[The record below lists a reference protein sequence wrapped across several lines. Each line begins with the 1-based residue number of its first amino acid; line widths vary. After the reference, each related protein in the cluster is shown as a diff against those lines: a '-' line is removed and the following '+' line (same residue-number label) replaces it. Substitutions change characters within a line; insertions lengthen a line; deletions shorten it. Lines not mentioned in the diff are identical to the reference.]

1 MNRILSAAR
10 LHVVH
15 PLVILGVPWV
25 VVGISFAINVALWGS
40 VGIGEDDPG
49 ATTWG
54 VVALYAAVA
63 FIFGQAVTQLLP
75 FAMGVSLSRRAFFLG
90 TALVAAVQAVGY
102 GLAVATLTR
111 IERATDGWGVA
122 LSYWAPGP
130 LYVESFWLQVLVSG
144 TPMLAF
150 MAIGVGV
157 GIVQKRWGLNGIWG
171 LIIGL
176 TAVIGG
182 LIVLISW
189 RRGWD
194 DLGSWL
200 GDRDIATLAVGL
212 PLAVA
217 AVLGVLAFGGIRRV
231 VP

>member
-1 MNRILSAAR
+1 MNRVLSAAR

-25 VVGISFAINVALWGS
+25 VVGISFAINLALWGS
-40 VGIGEDDPG
+40 VGIGEDDPD

-54 VVALYAAVA
+54 VTALYAAVA

-90 TALVAAVQAVGY
+90 TALVAVAQAVGY
-102 GLAVATLTR
+102 GLAIATLAR
-111 IERATDGWGVA
+111 IERATGGWGVA

-130 LYVESFWLQVLVSG
+130 LYVDSFWLQVLVSG

-150 MAIGVGV
+150 MAVGVGV

-176 TAVIGG
+176 TAVLGG

-189 RRGWD
+189 QRGWD
-194 DLGSWL
+194 DVGSWL
-200 GDRDIATLAVGL
+200 GAQDVATLAVGL
-212 PLAVA
+212 PIVVA
-217 AVLGVLAFGGIRRV
+217 AILGALAFGGIRRV

>member
-1 MNRILSAAR
+1 MNRVLSAAR

-25 VVGISFAINVALWGS
+25 VVGISFAVNLALWGS
-40 VGIGEDDPG
+40 VGIGVDDPG

-54 VVALYAAVA
+54 VTALYAAVA

-75 FAMGVSLSRRAFFLG
+75 FAMGVSLSRRVFFLG
-90 TALVAAVQAVGY
+90 TALVAVVQAVGY

-122 LSYWAPGP
+122 LSYWAPGA
-130 LYVESFWLQVLVSG
+130 LSVDRFWLQVLVSG

-150 MAIGVGV
+150 MAVGVGV

-176 TAVIGG
+176 TAVLGG

-189 RRGWD
+189 QRGWD
-194 DLGSWL
+194 DVGSWL
-200 GDRDIATLAVGL
+200 GAQSIATLAVGL
-212 PLAVA
+212 PIAVA
-217 AVLGVLAFGGIRRV
+217 AILGALAFGGIRRV